1 MVLRGSANGPWS
13 SLQPDGTAETIDR
26 QNPYHQALACK
37 MALSDDM
44 GALAARDAEIP
55 RPAGN
60 RKYFT
65 QLESVVCV
73 FPALVGR
80 LRRPVRLQGQDA
92 RVPRVLQLAVR
103 TRRIPAGAGTWQAL
117 IGDLGLV
124 NGGEAQADEGGQTSA
139 LALVSEYRQRI
150 DAFHRRGLHE
160 LVPVP
165 LTHDGEAVQPGTC
178 QRSSGPP
185 ATLRSL
191 VARKRQEP
199 PAEALPPEH

>member
-60 RKYFT
+60 REYFT

-73 FPALVGR
+73 FPGSGGR

-103 TRRIPAGAGTWQAL
+103 TRQNSGWRLEHWQAL
-117 IGDLGLV
+117 IRDLGLV

-139 LALVSEYRQRI
+139 LALVSEYRQRF
-150 DAFHRRGLHE
+150 DGFHRRGLHE
-160 LVPVP
+160 LVP
-165 LTHDGEAVQPGTC
+165 
-178 QRSSGPP
+178 RSS
-185 ATLRSL
+185 
-191 VARKRQEP
+191 
-199 PAEALPPEH
+199 